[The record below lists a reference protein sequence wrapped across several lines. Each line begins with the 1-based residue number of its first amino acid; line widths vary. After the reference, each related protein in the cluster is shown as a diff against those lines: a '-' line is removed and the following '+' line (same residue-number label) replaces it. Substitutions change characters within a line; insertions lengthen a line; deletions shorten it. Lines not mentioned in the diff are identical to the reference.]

1 MSQITGRAF
10 ISINGS
16 RLKSRPGAT
25 LNIGGFN
32 RETQTGDD
40 GVHGYKEAVMQPS
53 VSCTISHDKD
63 VSLKELADATDV
75 SITFETDTG
84 RTYIMSPSWLTAPP
98 ELNSQEGTIPL
109 TYEGM
114 NAEEV

>member
-25 LNIGGFN
+25 LNLGGFN
-32 RETQTGDD
+32 RESQLGDD
-40 GVHGYKEAVMQPS
+40 GVHGYKEAVAAPS
-53 VSCTISHDKD
+53 VSLTISHDKD
-63 VSLKELADATDV
+63 VSLKDLADATDV

-114 NAEEV
+114 SAEEV

>member
-10 ISINGS
+10 ISINGA

-25 LNIGGFN
+25 LNLGGFN
-32 RETQTGDD
+32 RETQNGDD
-40 GVHGYKEAVMQPS
+40 SVHGYKEAVMQPS

-63 VSLKELADATDV
+63 VSLKELADAKDV
-75 SITFETDTG
+75 SVTLETDTG

-98 ELNSQEGTIPL
+98 ELNTQEGSIQL
-109 TYEGM
+109 NYEGM
-114 NAEEV
+114 SAEEV